1 LPKKWHRNVGGGGE
15 NIWDKMLKKLQ
26 ALKTT
31 PDNATVE
38 QIWQV
43 HKTVYEDI
51 QHPEWAK
58 AVYEAY
64 FNSRG
69 IPY

>member
-1 LPKKWHRNVGGGGE
+1 
-15 NIWDKMLKKLQ
+15 MLKKLQ